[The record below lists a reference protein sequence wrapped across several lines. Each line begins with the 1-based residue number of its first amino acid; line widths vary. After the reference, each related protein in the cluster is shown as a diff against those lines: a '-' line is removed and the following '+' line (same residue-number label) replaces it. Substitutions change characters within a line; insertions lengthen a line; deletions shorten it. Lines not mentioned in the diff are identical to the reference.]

1 MSPEPERE
9 SAPNSV
15 AVFGIASALCAAAA
29 IILAAGQWP
38 ESQPGELPPMVEYV
52 PALVLASLALHGAIL
67 CAGFACL
74 IAAVHRL
81 GR

>member
-1 MSPEPERE
+1 MTPDEPP

-15 AVFGIASALCAAAA
+15 AVFGILAALCVGAA
-29 IILAAGQWP
+29 IILAKGQWP
-38 ESQPGELPPMVEYV
+38 ESRPGDLAPMVDYL
-52 PALVLASLALHGAIL
+52 PALVLASLALIGAIL

-74 IAAVHRL
+74 IAAVHRA